1 MSDTE
6 PIMRDHTDTS
16 EEEQNELRKINQ
28 DNAADDSVLG
38 GIVNAAGSIT
48 RPLQGNQQDASDVV
62 DEAALNDREQR
73 HG

>member
-6 PIMRDHTDTS
+6 PIMRDHADTS
-16 EEEQNELRKINQ
+16 EEERNELRKINQ
-28 DNAADDSVLG
+28 DNTADDTVLG
-38 GIVNAAGSIT
+38 GIGNAAGALT
-48 RPLQGNQQDASDVV
+48 RPLQGNQQNEVDLG

>member
-28 DNAADDSVLG
+28 DNRADDGVGG
-38 GIVNAAGSIT
+38 GIDNAAGSLT
-48 RPLQGNQQDASDVV
+48 RPLQGNQPDETDVV
-62 DEAALNDREQR
+62 DDATLNDREQR

>member
-6 PIMRDHTDTS
+6 PIMRDHADTS

-28 DNAADDSVLG
+28 DNAADDTVLG
-38 GIVNAAGSIT
+38 GIENAAGSLT
-48 RPLQGNQQDASDVV
+48 RPLQGNQPDERDIV
-62 DEAALNDREQR
+62 DETVLNDREQR

>member
-1 MSDTE
+1 VSDTE
-6 PIMRDHTDTS
+6 PIMRDHSDTS

-38 GIVNAAGSIT
+38 GIDNAAGSLT
-48 RPLQGNQQDASDVV
+48 RPLQGNQQDASDIV

>member
-6 PIMRDHTDTS
+6 PIMRDHSDTS

-28 DNAADDSVLG
+28 DNASDDSVLG
-38 GIVNAAGSIT
+38 GIDNAAGSLT
-48 RPLQGNQQDASDVV
+48 RPLQGNQQDASDIV

>member
-28 DNAADDSVLG
+28 DNAADDGILG
-38 GIVNAAGSIT
+38 GIDNAAGSLT
-48 RPLQGNQQDASDVV
+48 RPLQGNQQDTSDVV
-62 DEAALNDREQR
+62 DEAALNDRDQR
-73 HG
+73 RG

>member
-16 EEEQNELRKINQ
+16 EEEQNELRKIHQ
-28 DNAADDSVLG
+28 DNAADDTVLG
-38 GIVNAAGSIT
+38 DIDNAAGSLT
-48 RPLQGNQQDASDVV
+48 RPLQGNQPDASDIV

>member
-1 MSDTE
+1 MSDTD
-6 PIMRDHTDTS
+6 PIMSDHSDTS

-28 DNAADDSVLG
+28 DNAADDSILG
-38 GIVNAAGSIT
+38 GIGDAAGSLT

-62 DEAALNDREQR
+62 DDAALNDREQR

>member
-6 PIMRDHTDTS
+6 PIMRDHSDTS

-28 DNAADDSVLG
+28 DNAADDTVLG
-38 GIVNAAGSIT
+38 GVDHAAGSLT
-48 RPLQGNQQDASDVV
+48 RPLQGNRQDASDVV